1 MALSLLSL
9 NLLSAPSGAVA
20 QGNSA
25 PSTAI
30 AQVRYEVASIHPSRP
45 EAGPNSLI
53 SFGPDTY
60 KVGKTPSN
68 RFDAEAATISTILLM
83 LNDWQPYRVVGGPK
97 WMNTDRYD
105 IHAKADAAIPP
116 EKQRDAVLVLLAERF
131 KLSVH
136 RETRDIP
143 IFVLLASKKPG
154 GLKPAS
160 AGEDEDSRYNGSVI
174 TYTAVPMSDF
184 INQVSLMLQSPVI
197 DKTELEGAF
206 DFTINLSAVAS
217 QAVSQTNTERRAS
230 AQDRVDRVR
239 EALTAVGLKVEE
251 RKMPIEVTVVDQCER
266 PSEN

>member
-1 MALSLLSL
+1 MALSLSWLY
-9 NLLSAPSGAVA
+9 LLSAPSGAAA
-20 QGNSA
+20 QGNSV
-25 PSTAI
+25 PSTAS

-45 EAGPNSLI
+45 EMGPNDGRI

-60 KVGKTPSN
+60 FAGKTPSN
-68 RFDAEAATISTILLM
+68 RFDAEASTVSNILLM
-83 LNDWQPYRVVGGPK
+83 LNDWQPFRVVGGPQ
-97 WMNTDRYD
+97 WMRTDRYD

-116 EKQRDAVLVLLAERF
+116 EKQRDAVLALLAERF

-136 RETRDIP
+136 RETRDTP
-143 IFVLLASKKPG
+143 TFVLLASKKPG

-160 AGEDEDSRYNGSVI
+160 AGEEEGEHYNGAEI
-174 TYTAVPMSDF
+174 TYTAVPMSHF
-184 INQVSLMLQSPVI
+184 TNRLSFLLQSPVI

-206 DFTINLSAVAS
+206 DFSINLSAVAP
-217 QAVSQTNTERRAS
+217 QPVGKTETDRRA
-230 AQDRVDRVR
+230 AVQDRIR